1 MAERRTRQHDSP
13 RRRKRESTKAVVDQD
28 EVPRTRAPYQ
38 PAEISSSYSSSS
50 SSYIDISRTFPPSR
64 PRGLG
69 AIRAFFTSPS
79 EHRRRPRRRTSR
91 PYSHGGSSSSSS
103 INTDLAYGTG
113 YIRRRKGDKRRRKGK
128 EREYSD
134 RRDPRTE
141 KDPDAAILEV
151 GAGLAALARKQ
162 NRLDVAEARRQ
173 GILPPKRS
181 DSSFLKKLES
191 SRGLGSS
198 KVSHGPDEE
207 GWESATDAD
216 SETSSVDSRLAYG
229 HYNGPRGGFF
239 RNRPKRKDSVV
250 DPALFGP
257 ANSLH
262 GIVHERVGFDDVD
275 YDNLSDCPP
284 PTVAALQR
292 QRSYPPP
299 PTIAALQ
306 GDHNYP
312 PRVPPLQREQSV
324 ASGSA
329 SASGPMKY
337 VYPVPT
343 SDPTEVE
350 ARSSVVSA
358 QDPYGP
364 RPVPIQQASVPIQQ
378 PQPKPVV
385 SQSVF
390 EPPYSTKSEPK
401 VPSSSGRTKSSVAG
415 AALAGVA
422 GAAIVGAMSSDRQ
435 DERKNRERPE
445 DTRDPYDGDRRA
457 ERRKDE
463 PRERP
468 DMKGD
473 AGDRREKR
481 RKRDRDRPEES
492 REERRERRRREKR
505 DDPDYE
511 RREDDIPDDGTD
523 RRREDKYSER
533 TDDRD
538 DIRRTR
544 EDAPVVPPVDPFQ
557 YQVADDAF
565 QTPDGTRNSEPFT
578 SIERARSPAIVV
590 VDRVPHWH
598 PDASIK
604 KETVEPVDNAEGEK
618 DWEARDRQQTER
630 EAESL
635 YEEIEHSTIPVEA
648 SAVSAAIAA
657 EENRHSREKVRKRR
671 YDRSGDAS
679 PTGERDPIQ
688 EEADRIYREAVLA
701 RKISE
706 SKHDDPVTRVVT
718 PPEMAHKKE
727 KEVLYPVPNADFELD
742 HVMDPV
748 EFMTSPIKGPGE
760 SFDRIK
766 SISGVAVE
774 DLRRPLLT
782 LIRPTPTPSPAP
794 EEQNSRSK
802 RGDSSREIDSSE
814 SKSSETERKESSRDP
829 EPSEAQKKPAVD
841 TVITEAKGDATQT
854 PTSANGT
861 KGVTW
866 GENDTKHY
874 EVESPYETK
883 DDPIASSV
891 KASEIQEM
899 PKMSKERKASAWGA
913 LRGAFMGGAAA
924 EVVAKATEASKDQRE
939 PHPDRR
945 ENDVQSDTTEKY
957 VKSDRK
963 DNSRTE
969 PFEYRGVVVEPEHS
983 DEEVRERDPPAV
995 GPKPSKMPGSNM
1007 PGAFEDDLEFTATL
1021 AAGLKDSGFDPNI
1034 VIDDP
1039 TYRRRSSPPGSEDPP
1054 LAGYK
1059 QPYAETVSDLSQY
1072 TAPSTDRSRDIKA
1085 QDNDD
1090 YAKDRTDREQRK
1102 LDKAAKRQSSE
1113 PRDLDLLE
1121 KTSVAGQLVEEP
1133 ESFLESSKSSKKEK
1147 KRDKSKKSKDSYDE
1161 VDDHSN
1167 KRVSVP
1173 VDDFDDLRTE
1183 AVNVEDP
1190 ADWETPKKS
1199 KRKSKRDSDQYD
1211 SPSRSMSASDMT
1223 SSVEQPKKKSK
1234 DKSSRRSSQY
1244 DSEPNPEDVP
1254 LPSASEVSRD
1264 DDYDSRK
1271 SKRSSKSSSIS
1282 DVADRDARPVK
1293 SDSSRYA
1300 DEDDSRSSKK
1310 EKKNSGFFGGIF
1322 GSSTSKSEPERSRD
1336 AEESESKKKKSKRSS
1351 TGDGSEIYGNDAKSD
1366 VKTSPNGN
1374 GYRNYNDDDGGAKR
1388 SMNGDSKHG
1397 KTDGKEESFLGN
1409 AGTLGAGVGLAAA
1422 IALAAQHQQSKAAT
1436 AEIEERVSRR
1446 STSEH
1451 ASPAEAPAVEA
1462 SREAF
1467 EEDIVDPEIVQ
1478 RQFRPSIDP
1487 QYGDLLPL
1495 PPSNPGSPNTEPDD
1509 ALPSLPETPP
1519 GTPPKIENNPP
1530 RDRSVG
1536 SSRRNELPALVKTP
1550 SHSAIPIQYIM
1561 GNRSTPS
1568 SPGIVRAPPTA
1579 SPSTMSPDTHSFH
1592 RSRPRPTSWDSTKE
1606 IKPLYLLDPSRRAP
1620 TSQSTD
1626 SEVQSP
1632 VAEDAAKSTQIE
1644 SLMHVSEAAQD
1655 TTFSDA
1661 RDFAEET
1668 QLESREIHL
1677 HSGQIPKNTS
1687 TPEFPDPT
1695 TLPPLPKSQTTTPMG
1710 RGVHDSDLSSLPPLP
1725 KSGTSTPADSSDLSK
1740 LPQLPDSRS
1749 STVIEDRSLH
1759 SSDLAATGL
1768 LTGATLG
1775 LSAAAL
1781 ASASRHDESGE
1792 LKELAPKSTSIEEL
1806 PAEFQVEPITK
1817 DRSSY
1822 LFQATPPAKGTKDVD
1837 IESPLEKRQAYVS
1850 GLPQT
1855 VEEGSAAEDVTS
1867 GYNDSPIRVRSVERD
1882 AALEALI
1889 RSVPVEKEQEPSE
1902 TIAHVQSAAVD
1913 EVEVNTPDEFSFT
1926 KPKKGKKKD
1935 KKKQVDLFGI
1945 EDEPSSSTVTP
1956 PSMAD
1961 SGKDIEGP
1969 PEFSLKKSKKDKKK
1983 DKKRGSSQWNAG
1995 DEPSENVLLAPT
2007 IETATLDRD
2016 IVDEPFSSVTVPS
2029 EVEPPP
2035 DNAET
2040 VEEFPLKKS
2049 KKDKRRDKK
2058 RGSTQMDVE
2067 DEPSERIVL
2076 VPSTKVATQDR
2087 DVVDEPPQP
2096 VSIDALPSSMQPAPQ
2111 DSETGEEYSFK
2122 KSKKDKKMDK
2132 KKGFDLS
2139 EPRSGD
2145 SSSNAFSQSIASAV
2159 KEADIVDEPSE
2170 PFTGTA
2176 LPSSVEPTEDIDTTE
2191 EFSLK
2196 KSKDKKRDRGKTLDL
2211 DNASLNTVM
2220 MPSEPSTLREVDTFD
2235 GPSEPLSEI
2244 PLPSSIKLV
2253 DDADTQ
2259 EEFSPKKSKKDKKK
2273 DKKKALDWTEGGDE
2287 VSPITVL
2294 PTSVASAA
2302 QEADPSDEYSS
2313 TPSKKDKKKDKKNR
2327 KSLSRSST
2335 LVEQG
2340 VDESSQVVDA
2350 KDEDLSKAEQTPLP
2364 VSRAISEIGA
2374 GSELGDIDTGIRD
2387 ILPSQKESLQSAEPF
2402 IEPASAKESTKSK
2415 KKGRKSSLLWELD
2428 EPSASEAMA
2437 NEPLAEPNTK
2447 PIEREEEA
2455 FDSKSK
2461 DITAIQDEPQSEPQA
2476 DIIPA
2481 TESELAAEDPF
2492 INPQADIVDTKES
2505 RLAAEEPLTEPQA
2518 DISLNGE
2525 SKLAA
2530 EQPLIDEP
2538 VQDES
2543 VKGEQGQ
2550 KEAEPDRKLPS
2561 LDKPIERNAVREV
2574 SMPDEPIKEL
2584 ANRELGVEDSRRED
2598 TTAAEDDDQGKPVEL
2613 LSESNNAKNQKK
2625 SKKKKGKS
2633 FQAWQDDEAPESQ
2646 PTIDP
2651 VSEPTTAAPSELED
2665 LSGVST
2671 PTSKSK
2677 GKKRQKRKSIAWDI
2691 QEPEPEPSMETARST
2706 ATSNLVT
2713 RDASEETK
2721 QSKEVVELP
2730 RHELGEAVTVSQ
2742 NHGTKEEIDH
2752 VQESTPRDEVT
2763 PYESAVATKEIEESL
2778 ARIGPNAMSATF
2790 TESEPFSTARS
2801 DFSGV
2806 EYFPSAASLHSPQ
2819 VLKDLGESIKT
2830 GYFPSAVLLLPV
2842 AAPILAVAAS
2852 SKAQEMEPNEHPHPE
2867 DAPLSITTVKET
2879 VAEPPRALGED
2890 VRHEHL
2896 PVDKPSSPSRE
2907 MSSADAQ
2914 PPSPVSMH
2922 PPPEPITTNDVPKQ
2936 IHMDYFPS
2944 AAFLHSPSSAGSNES
2959 VGGTGYYPSATT
2971 LLPLVGAAAILT
2983 GEHYREQEP
2992 LAKEV
2997 EDDRE
3002 PPLSRAL
3009 EYDEQPP
3016 PAADHQAAETMNLVT
3031 DGGVLEPKSQVP
3043 DEQGEDSKSSALYS
3057 EEQLEAA
3064 RQLNAEFG
3072 SGKKKSKKNKKGR
3085 ADLSRTSTQNDDFPT
3100 QVANELEEAPEQTGF
3115 NREVQAAKEPPTA
3128 DGLAAGYK
3136 EDQVALAKKLQAEFD
3151 SGAKKLK
3158 KGKKSRSTSRT
3169 PRDNEPGSPFFEDPQ
3184 AVEESEAADTQPAEE
3199 LSREIIPEDQEAPRK
3214 QGPDGLAA
3222 GFTQEQLEMARQM
3235 REDFASGSKK
3245 SKKDKKRKSLIRSAT
3260 DENVSGPIAEG
3271 GSEETSLTN
3280 TEVDSAT
3287 DSPYPLFTVPM
3298 PDDFESSFTT
3308 KGKKGKKR
3316 QSLLRSFTQDSE
3328 DSAGPSRE
3336 IVAEPEPMPLET
3348 SGNDIVKAADIA
3360 PITYPEDEPSSAVAE
3375 EPESFSFSAKKG
3387 KKGNKKRQS
3396 LLRTATQEEEPSS
3409 DPTSLVIEPESTR
3422 KEISGASTSQP
3433 LEVVADDDIAA
3444 LGEELNFSLKKSK
3457 KGKKGKDVS
3466 EVLAGTEDVSQPAE
3480 QGIVTER
3487 DIASKNDREEGSL
3500 ADRIW
3505 AGIVPNESIQSE
3517 IENPSAESEDPLGL
3531 FTTKKS
3537 KKNKKK
3543 GQAKSTLASEFEPLP
3558 ADRDIKDPG
3567 TPMDGESKEPPLPW
3581 ADGVAEGKVEN
3592 KQPKLFDTW
3601 SFGNLPLDKTA
3612 QETFAHEPQTTSKD
3626 FEVVPDMTQEEPV
3639 DRSHASLPT
3648 EDDRL
3653 QEFAVQEREN
3663 LEPVNVVETP
3673 PPAMPK
3679 ALAWEDEPA
3688 QEEQQPEGEEVDV
3701 TRLSAPRTEG
3711 HDAPDA
3717 KGKAKQGA
3725 ANPVSAGILAAGG
3738 ALLAGAAMGHE
3749 KEPTEAEPLFTGVPR
3764 STTEKNEPSTLK
3776 RVESEKKREKRPAK
3790 LLDRRSLPKDNL
3802 FDDPMLWEGPEAQKF
3817 GDHMIDDEARGD
3829 TGFWSAAVDEEK
3841 AKDDFAVDDVEEGPS
3856 SMPHKRERSESLQDV
3871 REPSTVLDHIKT
3883 PRKHQHEDVP
3893 AAMARDAI
3901 MEQEVAEEQPVRAE
3915 SLNRDIPEEDPLRI
3929 DNLEPVSQWNDDPED
3944 LLIQSSME
3952 ALKNKKQSDLEAWDA
3967 PVKDKKT
3974 DIGPSYTTTIDPS
3987 ISREIDATPIEDQ
4000 RTSVVSEASKD
4011 LGHYREQESRSSP
4024 SSVLPFVGEPE
4035 SHVQRVLHEETFQ
4048 PSKGGHEESAKDIHR
4063 HQEIYLPPSS
4073 TTPQA
4078 IKDESV
4084 LRRELDFAPSEPPNE
4099 GRTKDKHRR
4108 QESYFAPPSTLPVV
4122 IEEEYHKPESEHIAH
4137 EHGINDNNRDSAFVT
4152 ESPVPFQRRIP
4163 EDHEYARDSGVHL
4176 RDWGDTPVSKEK
4188 PHVASADDALA
4199 RLSWPAVDEET
4210 ETVDLKRS
4218 QRPKDERSPR
4228 GHAPN
4233 PALGAGAGA
4242 VAVAELSHLAAR
4254 SPPQNKYEHGNNAKV
4269 DRSITP
4275 NMSRL
4280 QTPDH
4285 SKYRPGSVGSNRSS
4299 GTPPLRRSDRKL
4311 SGDLRS
4317 LSQRSQANLAK
4328 EAKDAK
4334 EAERSPATSIVN
4346 INPIANEG
4354 RPRVKDMA
4362 DVYVSH
4368 QQASSKLRSILMG
4381 TQDGYG
4387 EGRIGSPMSPT
4398 RPHSMRRRQS
4408 LQVLDLEARVEQL
4421 AAENRMLAEAKELA
4435 ERSLQSSQR
4444 ATLALADR
4452 DTEVDNLKQTLDWLQ
4467 REVER
4472 LKEVND
4478 GLASAN
4484 ITLGRQHNERYGTLE
4499 SQHADATRELE
4510 DLRQK
4515 HRGLSGGIGDMVMER
4530 VATAT
4535 EEKDREIAQL
4545 RQDLE
4550 AAHDRIRE
4558 MQREIL
4564 TAKGND
4570 SEFLVFRDEDY
4581 FDNAC
4586 QQLCQ
4591 HVQQWVLRFS
4601 KFSDMRACRRT
4612 NEINNDKII
4621 DRLDNAVLDG
4631 SDVDEYLSDR
4641 VKRRDIFMSMT
4652 MTMIWEFVFTRYLF
4666 GMDREQR
4673 QKLKSLEKILLEVGP
4688 PAAVHQWRATTL
4700 TLLSKREAFQ
4710 QQREQD
4716 TVAVAQVIFQT
4727 LSEILPPPTHL
4738 EEQIQEQLMRV
4749 MKAAV
4754 DLSIEMRT
4762 QRAEYM
4768 MLPPLQPEY
4777 DANGDLARQVQFN
4790 AALMN
4795 ERSGDTVSNEEL
4807 EAQHAVVRIVLFPLV
4822 VKKGDDTGGGDEEIV
4837 VCPAQVLVA
4846 KPKRHTRGLTPEGL
4860 GQNPNHSRVSMQSSM
4875 PVDQRVPDI

>member
-28 EVPRTRAPYQ
+28 GVPRTRAHYQ

-50 SSYIDISRTFPPSR
+50 SSYIDISRTFPPNR

-79 EHRRRPRRRTSR
+79 EHRRRTRRRTSR
-91 PYSHGGSSSSSS
+91 PYLQGSSSSSSS

-134 RRDPRTE
+134 RRDPRAE
-141 KDPDAAILEV
+141 KDPDVAILEV
-151 GAGLAALARKQ
+151 GAGLAAIARKQ

-173 GILPPKRS
+173 GTLPPKRS
-181 DSSFLKKLES
+181 DSNFLKKLES

-229 HYNGPRGGFF
+229 HYNGPRGSLS
-239 RNRPKRKDSVV
+239 RRRPKRKDSVV

-262 GIVHERVGFDDVD
+262 GILHEPVGFDDVD
-275 YDNLSDCPP
+275 YDNLSDYPP

-292 QRSYPPP
+292 QQSYLP

-312 PRVPPLQREQSV
+312 PRVPPLQGEQSI
-324 ASGSA
+324 AGDSA
-329 SASGPMKY
+329 SATGPMKY

-358 QDPYGP
+358 EDPYGP
-364 RPVPIQQASVPIQQ
+364 RPAPVPIQQASVPIQQ

-390 EPPYSTKSEPK
+390 EPYSTKSEPK
-401 VPSSSGRTKSSVAG
+401 ASSSSGRTKSSVAG

-422 GAAIVGAMSSDRQ
+422 SAAIVGAMSSDRR

-445 DTRDPYDGDRRA
+445 DTRDPYDGDRR
-457 ERRKDE
+457 EKH
-463 PRERP
+463 RE
-468 DMKGD
+468 
-473 AGDRREKR
+473 
-481 RKRDRDRPEES
+481 RDRDGPEES

-511 RREDDIPDDGTD
+511 RRERRRARHREDDIPDDGGD

-538 DIRRTR
+538 DVGRTR
-544 EDAPVVPPVDPFQ
+544 EDAPNVPPVDPFQ
-557 YQVADDAF
+557 YQVPDDAF

-578 SIERARSPAIVV
+578 SIERARSPAIVI

-604 KETVEPVDNAEGEK
+604 KETAEPVDDADGGK

-630 EAESL
+630 EAELL

-688 EEADRIYREAVLA
+688 EEADRIYREAILA

-706 SKHDDPVTRVVT
+706 SKHDDHVTRVVT

-727 KEVLYPVPNADFELD
+727 EVLYPVPNADFELD
-742 HVMDPV
+742 HIMDPV

-760 SFDRIK
+760 GFNRKK
-766 SISGVAVE
+766 SISGAAVE
-774 DLRRPLLT
+774 DLKRPLLT

-794 EEQNSRSK
+794 EKQNSRSK
-802 RGDSSREIDSSE
+802 RRDSSREIDSSE
-814 SKSSETERKESSRDP
+814 SKSSEIERKESSRDP
-829 EPSEAQKKPAVD
+829 EPSETQKKPTVD

-891 KASEIQEM
+891 KASDIQEK

-913 LRGAFMGGAAA
+913 LRGAFMSGAAA

-957 VKSDRK
+957 VKSDSR

-983 DEEVRERDPPAV
+983 DDEVRERGPPAV
-995 GPKPSKMPGSNM
+995 GPKPSKMPSSNM

-1034 VIDDP
+1034 VIHDP

-1054 LAGYK
+1054 LAGYE
-1059 QPYAETVSDLSQY
+1059 QPYAETISDLSQY
-1072 TAPSTDRSRDIKA
+1072 AAPSTNRSRGIKA

-1090 YAKDRTDREQRK
+1090 YTKDRTEREQRK

-1113 PRDLDLLE
+1113 PRDLDLSE
-1121 KTSVAGQLVEEP
+1121 KISIAGQLVEEP
-1133 ESFLESSKSSKKEK
+1133 ESFSESSKSSKE
-1147 KRDKSKKSKDSYDE
+1147 KRDKSKKSKDSYGE
-1161 VDDHSN
+1161 VDDRSD
-1167 KRVSVP
+1167 KRVSVA
-1173 VDDFDDLRTE
+1173 VDDFDDLHAE
-1183 AVNVEDP
+1183 AVNIEDP
-1190 ADWETPKKS
+1190 ADWETPKKP

-1211 SPSRSMSASDMT
+1211 SPSRSMSTSDLI

-1244 DSEPNPEDVP
+1244 NSEPNPEDVP

-1271 SKRSSKSSSIS
+1271 SKRSSKRSSSIP
-1282 DVADRDARPVK
+1282 DVADRDARSVK

-1336 AEESESKKKKSKRSS
+1336 VEESESRKKKSKRSS
-1351 TGDGSEIYGNDAKSD
+1351 TGDGSEIYGNNARND
-1366 VKTSPNGN
+1366 VKTSPNRN
-1374 GYRNYNDDDGGAKR
+1374 GYGNYDDDDGDAKR
-1388 SMNGDSKHG
+1388 SMNGDSKRG
-1397 KTDGKEESFLGN
+1397 KTDEKEESFLDN

-1422 IALAAQHQQSKAAT
+1422 IALAAQHQQSKANI

-1446 STSEH
+1446 STFEH
-1451 ASPAEAPAVEA
+1451 ASPVETPAVEA
-1462 SREAF
+1462 SREVF

-1495 PPSNPGSPNTEPDD
+1495 PPSNPGSPNMEPDD

-1536 SSRRNELPALVKTP
+1536 SSRRNELPALVKTR
-1550 SHSAIPIQYIM
+1550 SQSAIPIQYIM

-1620 TSQSTD
+1620 TSQGTD

-1644 SLMHVSEAAQD
+1644 SLMHASEAAED

-1661 RDFAEET
+1661 RNFVEET
-1668 QLESREIHL
+1668 QLESPETHL
-1677 HSGQIPKNTS
+1677 HGGQIPNNTS

-1695 TLPPLPKSQTTTPMG
+1695 TLPPLPKSRATTPMG
-1710 RGVHDSDLSSLPPLP
+1710 REVHDSDLSSLPPLP

-1749 STVIEDRSLH
+1749 STPIEDRSLH
-1759 SSDLAATGL
+1759 GSDLAATGL

-1781 ASASRHDESGE
+1781 ASASSHDYSGE
-1792 LKELAPKSTSIEEL
+1792 LKESASKSTSIEEL

-1837 IESPLEKRQAYVS
+1837 IESPLEKRRTNAS
-1850 GLPQT
+1850 GLPRT
-1855 VEEGSAAEDVTS
+1855 VEDPPAEDVTS
-1867 GYNDSPIRVRSVERD
+1867 GYDDSPIRVRSVERD

-1889 RSVPVEKEQEPSE
+1889 RSVPVEKEREPSE
-1902 TIAHVQSAAVD
+1902 TTAPVQSAAVD
-1913 EVEVNTPDEFSFT
+1913 EVEVNTPDEFFFA

-1935 KKKQVDLFGI
+1935 KKKQADMFGL
-1945 EDEPSSSTVTP
+1945 EDEPSSSTITP

-1961 SGKDIEGP
+1961 SGRDIEGP
-1969 PEFSLKKSKKDKKK
+1969 PEFSLKKSKRDKKK
-1983 DKKRGSSQWNAG
+1983 DKKRGSSQWGAE
-1995 DEPSENVLLAPT
+1995 DEPSEKVLLAPT
-2007 IETATLDRD
+2007 IEAATLNRD
-2016 IVDEPFSSVTVPS
+2016 IVDEPLSSVIVPS

-2058 RGSTQMDVE
+2058 RGSTQIDVK
-2067 DEPSERIVL
+2067 DEPSESIVL
-2076 VPSTKVATQDR
+2076 VPSTEVATQDR
-2087 DVVDEPPQP
+2087 GVVDEPPQP
-2096 VSIDALPSSMQPAPQ
+2096 VSIDALPSSVQPVPQ
-2111 DSETGEEYSFK
+2111 DPEIGEEYSFK
-2122 KSKKDKKMDK
+2122 KSKKDKMDK
-2132 KKGFDLS
+2132 AFDLS

-2145 SSSNAFSQSIASAV
+2145 SPSTALSQSVASAV
-2159 KEADIVDEPSE
+2159 KEADTVGEPSE

-2176 LPSSVEPTEDIDTTE
+2176 LPSSVEPAEDIDTAE

-2196 KSKDKKRDRGKTLDL
+2196 KSKDKKWDKEKTLDL
-2211 DNASLNTVM
+2211 ENASLNTVM
-2220 MPSEPSTLREVDTFD
+2220 MPSDPSTLRVVDTFD
-2235 GPSEPLSEI
+2235 EPSEPLSEI
-2244 PLPSSIKLV
+2244 PLPPSIKPA
-2253 DDADTQ
+2253 DDGDTQ
-2259 EEFSPKKSKKDKKK
+2259 EEFSLKKSNDKKR
-2273 DKKKALDWTEGGDE
+2273 DKKKALDWTEGGEE
-2287 VSPITVL
+2287 VSPIPVL

-2302 QEADPSDEYSS
+2302 QEPDPSDEYSS
-2313 TPSKKDKKKDKKNR
+2313 TTSKKYKKKDQRNR

-2335 LVEQG
+2335 LVEPG
-2340 VDESSQVVDA
+2340 VDESTQVVDA
-2350 KDEDLSKAEQTPLP
+2350 KDEDLSRAEQTPLP

-2374 GSELGDIDTGIRD
+2374 GSELGDIDPGIRD
-2387 ILPSQKESLQSAEPF
+2387 ILPSQEESVQSAEPF
-2402 IEPASAKESTKSK
+2402 IEPASAKESKKSK
-2415 KKGRKSSLLWELD
+2415 KKGRKSSPSWELD
-2428 EPSASEAMA
+2428 ELSTSEAVA
-2437 NEPLAEPNTK
+2437 NKPLAEPITK
-2447 PIEREEEA
+2447 PFEREAEA

-2461 DITAIQDEPQSEPQA
+2461 DITTIQDELQSELQA
-2476 DIIPA
+2476 DIIPT
-2481 TESELAAEDPF
+2481 TESELAVEYPF
-2492 INPQADIVDTKES
+2492 INPQVDVVDTKES
-2505 RLAAEEPLTEPQA
+2505 KLATEEPLTEPQA
-2518 DISLNGE
+2518 DIAFNRE

-2530 EQPLIDEP
+2530 EEPLTDES

-2543 VKGEQGQ
+2543 VKGEHSQ
-2550 KEAEPDRKLPS
+2550 KEIMEAEPDRELPL
-2561 LDKPIERNAVREV
+2561 LDKPVEANAVREV
-2574 SMPDEPIKEL
+2574 SMPDVPVKEL
-2584 ANRELGVEDSRRED
+2584 ANRDLGVEDSRNED
-2598 TTAAEDDDQGKPVEL
+2598 TTTAEDDDQSKPVEL

-2633 FQAWQDDEAPESQ
+2633 IQAWPDDEVPESQ
-2646 PTIDP
+2646 PTVDP
-2651 VSEPTTAAPSELED
+2651 VSEPTTAAPSERED
-2665 LSGVST
+2665 LSGIST

-2677 GKKRQKRKSIAWDI
+2677 GKKKQKRKSIAWDI
-2691 QEPEPEPSMETARST
+2691 QEPETEPSMETARST
-2706 ATSNLVT
+2706 AASDLGA

-2721 QSKEVVELP
+2721 QSKEAIELP
-2730 RHELGEAVTVSQ
+2730 RHELGEAITVSQ
-2742 NHGTKEEIDH
+2742 NHGSKEEIGH
-2752 VQESTPRDEVT
+2752 VQESTRRDEVT
-2763 PYESAVATKEIEESL
+2763 PYEPVVATKEIEELL
-2778 ARIGPNAMSATF
+2778 ARTGPSALPATSI
-2790 TESEPFSTARS
+2790 ESEPFGIARS

-2806 EYFPSAASLHSPQ
+2806 EYLPSAASLHSPQ
-2819 VLKDLGESIKT
+2819 VPKDLRESTET
-2830 GYFPSAVLLLPV
+2830 GYFPSAVRLQPV

-2852 SKAQEMEPNEHPHPE
+2852 SKAMETESNERPHPE
-2867 DAPLSITTVKET
+2867 DASLSTTTVQEA
-2879 VAEPPRALGED
+2879 VAEPLGTHSED
-2890 VRHEHL
+2890 VHHEHL

-2907 MSSADAQ
+2907 MSSADPQ
-2914 PPSPVSMH
+2914 LPSSVSMH
-2922 PPPEPITTNDVPKQ
+2922 PLPEPITTSDVPMQ
-2936 IHMDYFPS
+2936 THMDYFPS
-2944 AAFLHSPSSAGSNES
+2944 AAFLHSPSSAGPSES
-2959 VGGTGYYPSATT
+2959 VGGKGYYPSATT

-2997 EDDRE
+2997 EDDRG
-3002 PPLSRAL
+3002 PLSRAM

-3016 PAADHQAAETMNLVT
+3016 PADHRAAETMNLVT
-3031 DGGVLEPKSQVP
+3031 EGDVLEPKSQVP
-3043 DEQGEDSKSSALYS
+3043 DEQGEDSKSSAHYS
-3057 EEQLEAA
+3057 EDQLEAA

-3072 SGKKKSKKNKKGR
+3072 SSKKKSKKNKKVR
-3085 ADLSRTSTQNDDFPT
+3085 ADLSRTSTQDDDIPT
-3100 QVANELEEAPEQTGF
+3100 QVANELEEAAEQTGF
-3115 NREVQAAKEPPTA
+3115 NREIQAAKEPPTA
-3128 DGLAAGYK
+3128 GGLAAGYK

-3151 SGAKKLK
+3151 SGAKKSK

-3169 PRDNEPGSPFFEDPQ
+3169 PRDSEPGSPFFEEPQ
-3184 AVEESEAADTQPAEE
+3184 AVKESEAADTQPTEE
-3199 LSREIIPEDQEAPRK
+3199 LGREIIPEYLEALRK
-3214 QGPDGLAA
+3214 QGPDGLAV
-3222 GFTQEQLEMARQM
+3222 GFTPEQLEVARQM

-3260 DENVSGPIAEG
+3260 NEIVSGPIAEG

-3287 DSPYPLFTVPM
+3287 DSPYPLSAIPT

-3308 KGKKGKKR
+3308 KKGKKGKKR

-3336 IVAEPEPMPLET
+3336 IVAEPELMQLET
-3348 SGNDIVKAADIA
+3348 SGKDIVKAADIA
-3360 PITYPEDEPSSAVAE
+3360 PELITYLKDEPSSAVAE
-3375 EPESFSFSAKKG
+3375 EPFSFSTKKG
-3387 KKGNKKRQS
+3387 KKDKKKRQN

-3409 DPTSLVIEPESTR
+3409 DPTSGVGEPESTR
-3422 KEISGASTSQP
+3422 KEISEVSTSQQ
-3433 LEVVADDDIAA
+3433 LKVVADDDIAA
-3444 LGEELNFSLKKSK
+3444 LGEELNFSLKRSK
-3457 KGKKGKDVS
+3457 DKNGKKGKDVN
-3466 EVLAGTEDVSQPAE
+3466 EVLAGIEDVSQPAE

-3487 DIASKNDREEGSL
+3487 DIAPKNDREGGSL

-3505 AGIVPNESIQSE
+3505 AGIVPSESIQPE

-3531 FTTKKS
+3531 YTTKKS

-3543 GQAKSTLASEFEPLP
+3543 GQAKSTSASEFEPLP
-3558 ADRDIKDPG
+3558 ADRDVKDPDA
-3567 TPMDGESKEPPLPW
+3567 PMDGESKEPPLSR
-3581 ADGVAEGKVEN
+3581 ADGAAEGKIEN
-3592 KQPKLFDTW
+3592 KQPKLFDMW
-3601 SFGNLPLDKTA
+3601 SFGNLPLDETA
-3612 QETFAHEPQTTSKD
+3612 REISAHEPQTTSKD
-3626 FEVVPDMTQEEPV
+3626 SEVVPDMRQEEPV
-3639 DRSHASLPT
+3639 DISHTSLPT
-3648 EDDRL
+3648 EDDRV
-3653 QEFAVQEREN
+3653 QEFTAQEREN

-3673 PPAMPK
+3673 PPPMPK

-3688 QEEQQPEGEEVDV
+3688 EEEQLEVKEVDV
-3701 TRLSAPRTEG
+3701 MRLPAPGTEG
-3711 HDAPDA
+3711 RSTPDA
-3717 KGKAKQGA
+3717 KGKAKQVA
-3725 ANPVSAGILAAGG
+3725 SNPVSAGILAAGA
-3738 ALLAGAAMGHE
+3738 ALLAGASVRHD
-3749 KEPTEAEPLFTGVPR
+3749 KEPAEAELLFTGAPR
-3764 STTEKNEPSTLK
+3764 STTEKNEPSSLK

-3790 LLDRRSLPKDNL
+3790 LLDLRSLPKDAP
-3802 FDDPMLWEGPEAQKF
+3802 FDDSMLWEGPEAQKF
-3817 GDHMIDDEARGD
+3817 SDHMIGDEAGDD
-3829 TGFWSAAVDEEK
+3829 TGFWSAPVDEER

-3856 SMPHKRERSESLQDV
+3856 SMPHKRERSEFLQDV

-3883 PRKHQHEDVP
+3883 PQKHQHEDVP
-3893 AAMARDAI
+3893 AAMAGDAI
-3901 MEQEVAEEQPVRAE
+3901 VEQEIAEEQPIRAE
-3915 SLNRDIPEEDPLRI
+3915 SLNRDIPEKDPSRI
-3929 DNLEPVSQWNDDPED
+3929 DNLEPVSQWNDVPED
-3944 LLIQSSME
+3944 LLVQSSMK
-3952 ALKNKKQSDLEAWDA
+3952 AKKNKRQSDLEALDA
-3967 PVKDKKT
+3967 PTKDKA
-3974 DIGPSYTTTIDPS
+3974 DVGSSYTTTIDPS
-3987 ISREIDATPIEDQ
+3987 TSREIDATPIKDQ
-4000 RTSVVSEASKD
+4000 RTSVISEAGKD
-4011 LGHYREQESRSSP
+4011 VGHDRYREQESRSP
-4024 SSVLPFVGEPE
+4024 SSSMLPVVGEPE
-4035 SHVQRVLHEETFQ
+4035 SHVQRIPDEETSQ
-4048 PSKGGHEESAKDIHR
+4048 PSRGGHEESVKDIHR

-4084 LRRELDFAPSEPPNE
+4084 LQREFEFAPSEPPNE
-4099 GRTKDKHRR
+4099 GRVKDKHRR
-4108 QESYFAPPSTLPVV
+4108 QESSFVPPSTLPVV
-4122 IEEEYHKPESEHIAH
+4122 IEEEYRKPESEHIAH
-4137 EHGINDNNRDSAFVT
+4137 EHGVNDNNRDSAFVT

-4188 PHVASADDALA
+4188 PHVASADDAPA
-4199 RLSWPAVDEET
+4199 RLSWPAVDEKT

-4218 QRPKDERSPR
+4218 QRPKDERSPK

-4233 PALGAGAGA
+4233 PVLLGAGAGA

-4254 SPPQNKYEHGNNAKV
+4254 SPPQNKFEHGDNVKV

-4275 NMSRL
+4275 NMGRL

-4328 EAKDAK
+4328 EAAK
-4334 EAERSPATSIVN
+4334 EAERSPASSIVN

-4368 QQASSKLRSILMG
+4368 QRASSKLCSMLTG
-4381 TQDGYG
+4381 PQDGYG

-4444 ATLALADR
+4444 ATLTLADR
-4452 DTEVDNLKQTLDWLQ
+4452 DAEVDSLKQTLDWLH

-4484 ITLGRQHNERYGTLE
+4484 ITIGRQHNERYGALE

-4515 HRGLSGGIGDMVMER
+4515 HRGLSGGIEDVVMER
-4530 VATAT
+4530 VAAAT

-4550 AAHDRIRE
+4550 AAHERIRE

-4673 QKLKSLEKILLEVGP
+4673 QKLKSLEKTLLEVGP

-4716 TVAVAQVIFQT
+4716 TEAVAQVIFQT

-4822 VKKGDDTGGGDEEIV
+4822 VKKGDDTGSGDEEIV

-4846 KPKRHTRGLTPEGL
+4846 KPKRHARGLTPEGL